1 MSFKSNLIKCS
12 AVMAWVASAGMTSV
26 SAADPN
32 PAAQALSPTEIQ
44 EAEEKVQKITFV
56 QDDAQFNMVSKVYT
70 LKHTTAAD
78 IAPFVKSAVLRFD
91 GVSTVG
97 RLEDQANGRQIL
109 IVTTPQDMMPYV
121 DEMIAALDRPGKM
134 NNSENAIAGSGIA
147 YGTYKPQF
155 RAAASMRRIIVNGQ
169 VASSTEDAKVRL
181 DKKTNMFYFKDTPY
195 RVADIKRKLEWL
207 DKEVPQTRLELKIYE
222 VRDSD
227 LKDIGIDYL
236 AWKNGP
242 GLNLFEAS
250 FDALN
255 MKAAETILNTV
266 TQTGVDLFGNFS
278 YGFGGFYT
286 APAFD
291 FSFIRLLQQNGKA
304 TINSTA
310 GLTVSNIP
318 GKVFQVSFSPE
329 YQNISKD
336 EDHRSSVDIGGNA
349 ALDFAVT
356 DTVVTGG
363 KNGVVNFSYTLSGS
377 NVVERNNMG
386 AEISEN
392 TRTTASVTLD
402 FTEEKILASWKRNSQ
417 VEQTIG
423 VPFLC
428 ELPVLKYIFGTTTS
442 NMETVHYFVT
452 AKAVPVQINEDVKSG
467 IMTEFDELAKK

>member
-1 MSFKSNLIKCS
+1 MSLKSRSIACF
-12 AVMAWVASAGMTSV
+12 AAMTMAGAGTSV
-26 SAADPN
+26 FAEEPN
-32 PAAQALSPTEIQ
+32 PAAQALSPAEIQ
-44 EAEEKVQKITFV
+44 EAGEKVQKITFV

-70 LKHTTAAD
+70 LKHTAAAD

-134 NNSENAIAGSGIA
+134 NSPGNAIAGTGIA

-155 RAAASMRRIIVNGQ
+155 RTAAGMRRIIVNGQ
-169 VASSTEDAKVRL
+169 VASSSEDARVRL

-195 RVADIKRKLEWL
+195 RVADIRNKLEWL
-207 DKEVPQTRLELKIYE
+207 DKEVPQARLELKIYQ
-222 VRDSD
+222 VRESD

-242 GLNLFEAS
+242 GLNLFGAAY
-250 FDALN
+250 DALS
-255 MKAAETILNTV
+255 MKAAETVINT
-266 TQTGVDLFGNFS
+266 GADLFGSFS

-291 FSFIRLLQQNGKA
+291 FSFIRILQQNGKA
-304 TINSTA
+304 AINSTA

-329 YQNISKD
+329 YQNIMKD

-363 KNGVVNFSYTLSGS
+363 RNGVVNFSYTLSGS
-377 NVVERNNMG
+377 NVAERSNMG

-392 TRTTASVTLD
+392 TRTTASATLD
-402 FTEEKILASWKRNSQ
+402 FAEEKILAAWKRNSE

-423 VPFLC
+423 IPFLC

-442 NMETVHYFVT
+442 NTETVHYFVT
-452 AKAVPVQINEDVKSG
+452 AKAVPVQINEDVASG